1 MPRRVDV
8 GPERFLLDGRPFRIL
23 SGSMHYFRIV
33 PAQWRARLRWARY
46 MGLNTIETYVPW
58 NLHAPSPEETDFAG
72 LLDVTRFLETAAE
85 EGLHAIVRPGPYVCA
100 EIDFGGLPAWLL
112 RPPAPRIRSHDPAYL
127 ERVARWFDALFPR
140 LVDLQS
146 TSGGPVLMMQVENE
160 FGAHAGA
167 HGDDPEYLEWLVTAF
182 RERGVNVPLVTCDQ
196 DDDDMTR
203 TGGSPGLLRT
213 MNFGSGPAGAWAT
226 RRRHQADGPL
236 MCMEFWNGWFDH
248 WGEEHHRRPAADAGA
263 VLEEMLA
270 AGASVN
276 FYMFCGGS
284 NFGFSNGA
292 NHGDR
297 YQPTIT
303 SYDYDAPLSEN
314 GAPTKKLETYR
325 EIIAR
330 HAVVDE
336 LPRPPEPAT
345 LPEHLV
351 RLDRAIPLI
360 DAMDALSRPVRATRP
375 LTMEELGQ
383 NVGFVCYSFVI
394 AEPGA
399 HLLEI
404 PGVRDRAQVLLDG
417 AEHGVLDRESQTTA
431 LRLRV
436 ADPGTTVRVLVENL
450 GRVNYGPELVDPKG
464 IVGDIT
470 LDGVP
475 VTDLT
480 IHPLPLD
487 DIGAL
492 DFDSGHPC
500 TPGTAGPVLCHG
512 VVTVDEPAD
521 TFVALA
527 GWTKGVVWV
536 NGFNLGRYWDR
547 GPQRTLYLP
556 GPLLRPGTNDLHLLE
571 LHRFAAPRI
580 TLTGTPDLGS

>member
-1 MPRRVDV
+1 MARRFDA
-8 GPERFLLDGRPFRIL
+8 GPERFLLDGRPFRVL
-23 SGSMHYFRIV
+23 SGSMNYFRIV
-33 PAQWRARLRWARY
+33 PGQWRARLRWARY

-58 NLHAPSPEETDFAG
+58 NLHAPRPGETAFSG
-72 LLDVTRFLETAAE
+72 PLDVTRFLETAAE

-100 EIDFGGLPAWLL
+100 ELDFGGLPAWLL
-112 RPPAPRIRSHDPAYL
+112 RPPAPRIRSSDPAYL
-127 ERVARWFDALFPR
+127 EHVARWFDELFPR
-140 LVDLQS
+140 LVDLQC

-160 FGAHAGA
+160 FGAH
-167 HGDDPEYLEWLVTAF
+167 GDDPAYLEWLVAAY
-182 RERGVNVPLVTCDQ
+182 RERGVDVPLVTCDQ
-196 DDDDMTR
+196 DDDAMVR
-203 TGGSPGLLRT
+203 AGGASGLLRT
-213 MNFGSGPAGAWAT
+213 MNFGSGPESAWAT

-276 FYMFCGGS
+276 FYMFCGGT

-292 NHGDR
+292 NHFER

-303 SYDYDAPLSEN
+303 SYDYDAPLSES

-330 HAVVDE
+330 HETVED
-336 LPRPPEPAT
+336 LPRPPEPGT
-345 LPEHLV
+345 LPERRV
-351 RLDRAIPLI
+351 RLGHAVALL
-360 DAMDALSRPVRATRP
+360 DAMAALSRPVSATRP

-383 NVGFVCYSFVI
+383 NFGFVCYGFVI
-394 AEPGA
+394 TDPGD

-417 AEHGVLDRESQTTA
+417 VEHGVLDRESQTTA

-436 ADPGTTVRVLVENL
+436 TTPRTAVRVLVENL
-450 GRVNYGPELVDPKG
+450 GRVNYGPELADPKG
-464 IVGDIT
+464 IVGSIT

-475 VTDLT
+475 VTGLT

-487 DIGAL
+487 NVGTL
-492 DFDSGHPC
+492 DFGAGRPC
-500 TPGTAGPVLCHG
+500 TPGMPGPVLCHG
-512 VVTVDEPAD
+512 AVTVDEPAD
-521 TFVALA
+521 TFVALD

-556 GPLLRPGTNDLHLLE
+556 GPLLRPGANDLHLLE
-571 LHRFAAPRI
+571 LHRSAAPTI